1 AISISGIVGCGD
13 LTAPFDCVLPGQG
26 TVSLLADGSF
36 TFVPEAGDADP
47 NATFQYTLTG
57 NPNPGTVTLTRFE
70 RVWYVDPNA
79 GGGGNGTSTS
89 PLNSLTSLNGAGGAG
104 DSDVAGDYIF
114 IHDGTLAGSI
124 EMENNEH
131 LVGEGHVAVSSPSNF
146 ALSIPVNLNGNGSPT
161 NLVATGARPQLTNAT
176 GDTVKVT
183 TQIPIEI
190 VGLSLASTTG
200 NAIDLTSSAALTG
213 SGTLT
218 IAHNEFRGAGAEGI
232 DVNLNSGTVTPAGD
246 LTVKIQN
253 NSWNPAGTHTGNA
266 VDVNR
271 AAGTLRLDFSNNM
284 NILSSATAV
293 NIAGGA
299 AANTFITGFANNTVH
314 QSTGGSGIVVT

>member
-79 GGGGNGTSTS
+79 GGGGNGTSSS
-89 PLNSLTSLNGAGGAG
+89 PFNSLTALNGAGGGG

-131 LVGEGHVAVSSPSNF
+131 LIGEGHVAVTSPSNF

-161 NLVATGARPQLTNAT
+161 NLVATGTKPQVTNAS

-183 TQIPIEI
+183 TQIPVEI
-190 VGLSLASTTG
+190 VGLSLAGGTTAG
-200 NAIDLTSSAALTG
+200 GGSCGSPTFACNAIDLTSAAALTG
-213 SGTLT
+213 SSTLT
-218 IAHNEFRGAGAEGI
+218 IGNNEFRGAGAEGV
-232 DVNLNSGTVTPAGD
+232 DVNLNAGTTGTLNLNVT
-246 LTVKIQN
+246 N
-253 NSWNPAGTHTGNA
+253 NSWDIAGTHTGNA

-271 AAGTLRLDFSNNM
+271 AAGTLNLNFSGNTNV
-284 NILSSATAV
+284 LSTATAV
-293 NIAGGA
+293 NITGGA
-299 AANTFITGFANNTVH
+299 
-314 QSTGGSGIVVT
+314 